1 MKTSRQ
7 LLELG
12 STVYLPQLVIDMDDT
27 QSASASWLRELY
39 DSQSICCICGRP
51 FFQLSKIGDNCS
63 QGPVCG
69 NTCSQKRRR
78 GTLEGT
84 WFLALTQGTGIDWRD
99 YPQTVR
105 ELINHPQR
113 QQIKG
118 SPNFDVIGW
127 DDNKTAV
134 VTPPVVIETDD
145 IKPVVVTP
153 PVVIETDDT
162 QAGVSVKDQR
172 CVDTVLATIERCKR
186 DGIKCG
192 PAQLFPATPAGLAVF
207 NAVVRVLGPSMAK
220 AAKALGFSAQA
231 MRGRPKRIRA
241 GMAGE
246 KMQ

>member
-1 MKTSRQ
+1 
-7 LLELG
+7 
-12 STVYLPQLVIDMDDT
+12 MDDT

-39 DSQSICCICGRP
+39 SSQSICCICGKP

-69 NTCSQKRRR
+69 NTCAQKRRR

-84 WFLALTQGTGIDWRD
+84 WFLALVQGTGIDWRN
-99 YPQTVR
+99 YPRTVR
-105 ELINHPQR
+105 EFINHPQR
-113 QQIKG
+113 QQIKR

-134 VTPPVVIETDD
+134 VTPETVIETDD
-145 IKPVVVTP
+145 IEPVVETP
-153 PVVIETDDT
+153 PAVIEMDDT
-162 QAGVSVKDQR
+162 PAGVSVSDQR

-192 PAQLFPATPAGLAVF
+192 PGKLFPATPAGLAVF
-207 NAVVRVLGPSMAK
+207 NAVVRVLGPSKAK
-220 AAKALGFSAQA
+220 AAKALGVSAQA

>member
-12 STVYLPQLVIDMDDT
+12 SNVYLPQLVIDMDDT

-39 DSQSICCICGRP
+39 DSQSICCICGKP
-51 FFQLSKIGDNCS
+51 FFQFSKIGDNCS

-78 GTLEGT
+78 ATLEGT
-84 WFLALTQGTGIDWRD
+84 WFLALTQGTGIDWRN
-99 YPQTVR
+99 YPRTVR

-113 QQIKG
+113 QQIKR

-134 VTPPVVIETDD
+134 VTPEAVIEM
-145 IKPVVVTP
+145 
-153 PVVIETDDT
+153 DDT
-162 QAGVSVKDQR
+162 PEGLSLKDQKT
-172 CVDTVLATIERCKR
+172 VEAVLAFTEQCRKEGR
-186 DGIKCG
+186 KYGAAD
-192 PAQLFPATPAGLAVF
+192 LFPADRHGLQVF
-207 NAVVRVLGPSMAK
+207 DVVVAALGPQRSK
-220 AAKALGFSAQA
+220 AARKLGISGVG
-231 MRGRPKRIRA
+231 MRNRRTRICAAIEGR
-241 GMAGE
+241 